1 MNNKCYGGY
10 VMKIENLYE
19 GQIIKNYRELC
30 RLIGEKVADGGH
42 SKMCQ
47 MREFERYVKYHKE
60 GNKLIIDEIYD
71 EPKEKIDGRG
81 KKCRKEIES
90 YKIPRKLDKHY
101 GIYKI
106 ELGNKIYIGST
117 VQGFRRRFM
126 GHYNGGMKHTY
137 DLIVNGGEFDM
148 LLDMTDIED
157 VELIRMVEDAY
168 IGYYRLYTNYDVI
181 NTKEASSHDKRRND
195 IKKRRIFI
203 DCNEN
208 DLELIKELLEEKGY
222 NVY

>member
-1 MNNKCYGGY
+1 
-10 VMKIENLYE
+10 
-19 GQIIKNYRELC
+19 
-30 RLIGEKVADGGH
+30 
-42 SKMCQ
+42 
-47 MREFERYVKYHKE
+47 
-60 GNKLIIDEIYD
+60 
-71 EPKEKIDGRG
+71 
-81 KKCRKEIES
+81 
-90 YKIPRKLDKHY
+90 
-101 GIYKI
+101 
-106 ELGNKIYIGST
+106 
-117 VQGFRRRFM
+117 M

-137 DLIVNGGEFDM
+137 DLIVNGGEFDI

-168 IGYYRLYTNYDVI
+168 ISYYRLYTNYDVI
-181 NTKEASSHDKRRND
+181 NTKEASPHDKRRND